1 MAKRFDEQ
9 HQKIMRLHNIQ
20 KDNEKALERMEE
32 EKKNMQEQIDILKQK
47 YRDEKVLREN
57 MEEEYNDAIEKAADL
72 QAGMDKM
79 LDEMNKVQEKWKEA
93 ENRIEDWKEKSRMQG
108 ETISELQA
116 TIADLNVSRY
126 LVRRGSQGLNEM
138 DPSLRLE

>member
-93 ENRIEDWKEKSRMQG
+93 ENRVEDWKEKSRMQG

-116 TIADLNVSRY
+116 TIADFNVSRY
-126 LVRRGSQGLNEM
+126 LVRQGLNEM